1 MAELQWHCA
10 ATEGRHC
17 RLCIA
22 HCEGRL
28 VQLIRPKEKLHAAAH
43 QARVPRMV
51 AADLWV
57 WSSIMIASPEPY
69 VMITE

>member
-1 MAELQWHCA
+1 MSYAGLQWYFA
-10 ATEGRHC
+10 ATEGR
-17 RLCIA
+17 LSTA

-28 VQLIRPKEKLHAAAH
+28 VQLIRAKQKLHAAAH

-57 WSSIMIASPEPY
+57 WSSIMIASPGPY